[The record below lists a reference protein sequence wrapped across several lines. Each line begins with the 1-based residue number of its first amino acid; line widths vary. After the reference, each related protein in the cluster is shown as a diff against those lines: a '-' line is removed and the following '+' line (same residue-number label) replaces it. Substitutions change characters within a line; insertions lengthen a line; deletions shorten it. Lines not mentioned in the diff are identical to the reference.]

1 MGMTKEELL
10 RLTEEI
16 NVNNNMIS
24 NCKYWS
30 SEIYGFGKYFREYG
44 FYPRFLPLH
53 IYSDHGPPLDT
64 DEPFACEINND
75 SPVLMVFPKAKKE
88 ILEQKVNKPVYNI
101 ISPFVFYRRKYKI
114 KQAENARGT
123 ISFPAHSTPWV
134 EDCLDHEIYIKQLK
148 ELPDEFQP
156 VSVCLHMHDIRKG
169 LHEVYMK
176 HGIPVY
182 TAGNSLDYRFTK
194 RFYDILKD
202 FKYST
207 SNAVSSCCA
216 YSIEMGIPSFVYG
229 EHCQYINI
237 SNENIPP
244 GEYDAFKYSKYKK
257 YFYIMKYPNI
267 EISKELQLMIY
278 DDLGITN
285 TISRLKM
292 TYVLY
297 MAYFKNPDI
306 KNDIIFPFL
315 RRTKEIIRKP
325 KLLFKEN
332 YQ

>member
-194 RFYDILKD
+194 RFYDILKN

-207 SNAVSSCCA
+207 SNLIGSYTS
-216 YSIEMGIPSFVYG
+216 YSVEMGVPFSLYG
-229 EHCQYINI
+229 QEPEYISVLNDGKKI
-237 SNENIPP
+237 DLSGNFS
-244 GEYDAFKYSKYKK
+244 EYDKMTSLFKGLYTEITTEQKR
-257 YFYIMKYPNI
+257 II
-267 EISKELQLMIY
+267 EHK
-278 DDLGITN
+278 LGIHEG
-285 TISRLKM
+285 ISRLEMAKI
-292 TYVLY
+292 LY
-297 MAYFKNPDI
+297 TAYLKQGNLFEDI
-306 KNDIIFPFL
+306 KYFITRYL
-315 RRTKEIIRKP
+315 KKP
-325 KLLFKEN
+325 RWLLKQIQAEMFDF
-332 YQ
+332 